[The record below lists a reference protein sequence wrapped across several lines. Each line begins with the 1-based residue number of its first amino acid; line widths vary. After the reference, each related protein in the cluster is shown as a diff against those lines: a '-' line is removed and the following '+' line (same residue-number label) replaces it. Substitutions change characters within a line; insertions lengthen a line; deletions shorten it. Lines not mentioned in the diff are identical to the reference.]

1 MFHLQTPDLLEN
13 SVESLKLSE
22 TVVERDI
29 RIQQERERALVIER
43 QKALK
48 SAEDKVAKSPS
59 SREKEEELQPQ
70 MGTTQ
75 HPDEAYL
82 SIPTTDEGNFSEYGS
97 EDKEDHSP
105 DGRWDTQFLYLYLK
119 TKTCFNKF
127 KIVSV

>member
-1 MFHLQTPDLLEN
+1 MEN
-13 SVESLKLSE
+13 SGESVKLTE

-48 SAEDKVAKSPS
+48 SAEDKVVKIPNCK
-59 SREKEEELQPQ
+59 EKEE
-70 MGTTQ
+70 MGSTQ
-75 HPDEAYL
+75 QPDEAYL

-105 DGRWDTQFLYLYLK
+105 DGR
-119 TKTCFNKF
+119 
-127 KIVSV
+127 

>member
-1 MFHLQTPDLLEN
+1 MFEDENNVKVIPADSLFVYFCVQTPDLLEN

-59 SREKEEELQPQ
+59 SKEKEEELQPQ
-70 MGTTQ
+70 MGTAQ

-105 DGRWDTQFLYLYLK
+105 DGR
-119 TKTCFNKF
+119 
-127 KIVSV
+127 